1 MIKESGTAKSD
12 KHKTPH
18 LGLALSGGASRGITH
33 VGVLKAF
40 HDTNVKIDCLSGT
53 SIGAL
58 VAALYAFGIPVEDI
72 HRQALEMNWLKIS
85 SLKISRSA
93 LLSNKV
99 IGEIVENYI
108 GEANIEN
115 SPIPLAIVTT
125 DITTGEKVVLRR
137 GNIARAVMAS
147 SSIPGIFTPVRI
159 EGDGYWWMAF
169 W

>member
-93 LLSNKV
+93 LDNRYYYRRKSCTAK
-99 IGEIVENYI
+99 GEYCPGGNGEQFYPRHFYPGEN
-108 GEANIEN
+108 
-115 SPIPLAIVTT
+115 
-125 DITTGEKVVLRR
+125 
-137 GNIARAVMAS
+137 
-147 SSIPGIFTPVRI
+147 
-159 EGDGYWWMAF
+159 
-169 W
+169 